1 MDKDPGDPKP
11 KFPAWIEDATV
22 QLDNLVVEAEKQSRY
37 HQV

>member
-11 KFPAWIEDATV
+11 KSSAWIEDSTV

-37 HQV
+37 LQV